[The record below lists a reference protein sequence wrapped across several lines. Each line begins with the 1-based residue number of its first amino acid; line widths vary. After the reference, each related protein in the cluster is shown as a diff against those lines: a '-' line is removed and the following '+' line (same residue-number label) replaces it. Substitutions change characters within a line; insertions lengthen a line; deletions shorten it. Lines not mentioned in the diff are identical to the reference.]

1 MLYGSEAWTLRK
13 EEKNKIEAAEMW
25 FYRRILRIKWTDKRT
40 NDSVLDELS
49 VSRQLLAEVDK
60 RRLRYAGHA
69 NRSTYT
75 DLMATALQGKTAG
88 KRKRGRPPMS
98 YIGNLKEAC
107 GLNGLQQM
115 VEVSR
120 DRERW
125 RNLVTERG
133 APTIDDSDGRS
144 STVQYTMHS
153 I

>member
-1 MLYGSEAWTLRK
+1 MP
-13 EEKNKIEAAEMW
+13 EKNARPKTERPIC
-25 FYRRILRIKWTDKRT
+25 RRMCVDPFLVHCQSGP
-40 NDSVLDELS
+40 NYDSVLDELS

-69 NRSTYT
+69 NRSKYT

-133 APTIDDSDGRS
+133 APTIDDSDGE
-144 STVQYTMHS
+144 M
-153 I
+153 

>member
-25 FYRRILRIKWTDKRT
+25 FYRRLLRIKWTDKRT

-49 VSRQLLAEVDK
+49 VNRQLLAEVDK

-69 NRSTYT
+69 NRNKHT
-75 DLMATALQGKTAG
+75 DLMTTALQGKTAG

-107 GLNGLQQM
+107 GLSGLQQM
-115 VEVSR
+115 IESSR

-125 RNLVTERG
+125 RNLVTQRG
-133 APTIDDSDGRS
+133 APTIDVSDGE
-144 STVQYTMHS
+144 M
-153 I
+153 